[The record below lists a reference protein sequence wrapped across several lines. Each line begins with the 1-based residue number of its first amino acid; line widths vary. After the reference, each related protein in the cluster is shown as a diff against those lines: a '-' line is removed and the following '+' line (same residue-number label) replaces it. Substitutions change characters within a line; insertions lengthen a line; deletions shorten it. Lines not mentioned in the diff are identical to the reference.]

1 MEADIGDLLVES
13 GILTPSDLDRARRVQ
28 AENGQRLSSLLVS
41 LGMIE
46 EGLLAETLANN
57 LGLDI
62 AAGDA
67 YQPVPIAEGLAS
79 PDFLRQ
85 VQAIPLAEQGDA
97 VVVAIANPLDQYA
110 LDALKL
116 ALGRDVIVQVGRM
129 SEIEASIDRQYRDGA
144 SSMAQITREI
154 DQELPQGKDDIQHL
168 RDLASEAPIIRVVN
182 LLISQ
187 ALSAGASD
195 IHIEPFRS
203 ELKIRFRIDGTLRFQ
218 EAPPASSADAIVSRI
233 KVMAQLDIAERRL
246 PQDGRIFM
254 RFEGREVDI
263 RISVMPTEYGE
274 SVVLR
279 ILDQENVPLDFR
291 TLGFTGQSLQAFESL
306 LEEPKGIVLATG
318 PTGSG
323 KTTTLYAALQK
334 LNAPE
339 VKILTVEDPVEYQME
354 GVNQVHVR
362 PDIGLG
368 FAEALRSFLR
378 QDPDIIMVGEMRDL
392 ETARIAVQS
401 ALTGHQVFS
410 TLHTNDAASSITR
423 LLDMGIEDYLVS
435 SVVNGIVAQRLV
447 RTLCKHC
454 AEPCEE
460 SDAIAEKLGLERLE
474 PAEPIMLCRPVGCRE
489 CGSTG
494 YSGRTGIVEV
504 LTMTGRMGQA
514 LQENRDAIRLRAA
527 ALEDGMIS
535 MRDDGLRKAMRGETT
550 VEEVDRVIRD

>member
-1 MEADIGDLLVES
+1 MTCV
-13 GILTPSDLDRARRVQ
+13 
-28 AENGQRLSSLLVS
+28 
-41 LGMIE
+41 
-46 EGLLAETLANN
+46 
-57 LGLDI
+57 
-62 AAGDA
+62 
-67 YQPVPIAEGLAS
+67 
-79 PDFLRQ
+79 
-85 VQAIPLAEQGDA
+85 
-97 VVVAIANPLDQYA
+97 
-110 LDALKL
+110 
-116 ALGRDVIVQVGRM
+116 
-129 SEIEASIDRQYRDGA
+129 IEA
-144 SSMAQITREI
+144 
-154 DQELPQGKDDIQHL
+154 
-168 RDLASEAPIIRVVN
+168 
-182 LLISQ
+182 
-187 ALSAGASD
+187 
-195 IHIEPFRS
+195 
-203 ELKIRFRIDGTLRFQ
+203 
-218 EAPPASSADAIVSRI
+218 
-233 KVMAQLDIAERRL
+233 
-246 PQDGRIFM
+246 
-254 RFEGREVDI
+254 
-263 RISVMPTEYGE
+263 
-274 SVVLR
+274 
-279 ILDQENVPLDFR
+279 
-291 TLGFTGQSLQAFESL
+291 
-306 LEEPKGIVLATG
+306 

-514 LQENRDAIRLRAA
+514 LQENRDAMRLRAA